1 MWKSKLLST
10 TGAVEHGIFS
20 ITTTSQVRSYGR
32 NPRDEPAATAISASS
47 SVTQKG
53 KYTRGLNVK
62 NEERPSRSPITV
74 SQTTR
79 AGRSETLTKYFAT
92 CAPGL
97 EKLLA
102 AELSSP
108 LISAQ
113 EVEEGSAGVSFVGT
127 KVTGYKANLWL
138 RTAVRVLVQLAAGPL
153 PLGRGQYDPVYTF
166 VREAVDWTSIL
177 VDDSPGQHEW
187 RGSSGEREGILPS
200 SRARPATRTPPQDYK
215 FRNFVVQSRVWSCT
229 DISSSE
235 FATLRAKDAIC
246 DAVRD
251 ACGGDRPEP
260 PEKGAVV
267 DVPLFLSL
275 YRDTAVLYR
284 DLSGVSLHKR
294 GYRDVMHKASLNEG
308 IAAACLTI
316 AGWNSAVAGFGDAN
330 KNVLQKERVLL
341 DPMCGSGTFLIEAAL
356 MATNFAPG
364 LFRRQWPFQAW
375 HDFDQ
380 SAWKQC
386 KDEALSVKISS
397 VPGVRLLG
405 NDIHEGALSLCK
417 RDAKTAGVLH
427 LLDLSCEDCQNYQPP
442 VVPSLVVTNP
452 PWGTR
457 LTDEFSDGESEWL
470 HGTWQMLGRFLKEQ
484 CSLADVYVLSGNAEV
499 TRAMHMRADKKWPV
513 TVGGQ
518 ERKLLHYHVL
528 PPKARSEPMR
538 S

>member
-177 VDDSPGQHEW
+177 VDDSPG
-187 RGSSGEREGILPS
+187 
-200 SRARPATRTPPQDYK
+200 T
-215 FRNFVVQSRVWSCT
+215 CT
-229 DISSSE
+229 
-235 FATLRAKDAIC
+235 LLLAI
-246 DAVRD
+246 
-251 ACGGDRPEP
+251 P
-260 PEKGAVV
+260 
-267 DVPLFLSL
+267 FLQVCSH
-275 YRDTAVLYR
+275 R
-284 DLSGVSLHKR
+284 DLDHAIDSAMLHFQP
-294 GYRDVMHKASLNEG
+294 G
-308 IAAACLTI
+308 
-316 AGWNSAVAGFGDAN
+316 
-330 KNVLQKERVLL
+330 
-341 DPMCGSGTFLIEAAL
+341 CG
-356 MATNFAPG
+356 N
-364 LFRRQWPFQAW
+364 
-375 HDFDQ
+375 
-380 SAWKQC
+380 
-386 KDEALSVKISS
+386 
-397 VPGVRLLG
+397 
-405 NDIHEGALSLCK
+405 
-417 RDAKTAGVLH
+417 
-427 LLDLSCEDCQNYQPP
+427 
-442 VVPSLVVTNP
+442 
-452 PWGTR
+452 
-457 LTDEFSDGESEWL
+457 
-470 HGTWQMLGRFLKEQ
+470 
-484 CSLADVYVLSGNAEV
+484 
-499 TRAMHMRADKKWPV
+499 
-513 TVGGQ
+513 
-518 ERKLLHYHVL
+518 
-528 PPKARSEPMR
+528 
-538 S
+538 